1 MPIRLLGR
9 RSARSRTDE
18 YTLGYARGWSEGH
31 AHGYAAGRRAALLEL
46 KADLDKLALALEEA
60 SSDEEERP
68 ATKPPGFLLNVDEE
82 TIARAHRLSR
92 FA

>member
-1 MPIRLLGR
+1 VPIRLPGR

-31 AHGYAAGRRAALLEL
+31 AHGYAAGWRAALLEL

-60 SSDEEERP
+60 GSDEEERP
-68 ATKPPGFLLNVDEE
+68 ATEPPSFLLNVDEE

-92 FA
+92 LA

>member
-9 RSARSRTDE
+9 RSARSRIDE

-31 AHGYAAGRRAALLEL
+31 ARGYAAGRRAALVEL
-46 KADLDKLALALEEA
+46 KADLDRLALALGEVGP
-60 SSDEEERP
+60 DEEERP
-68 ATKPPGFLLNVDEE
+68 ETEPPSFLLNVDEE

-92 FA
+92 SG